1 MDTGSSFLTFSEE
14 NKAHRGKA
22 LASAETIQERLAV
35 VCLVAPVTVQGQA
48 QAGVNSH
55 PLPQPHSPFLFFF
68 FFLIYFFAVPSLLCY
83 VDSLVLESR
92 DCSLVPAC
100 GHPLQWLLLLQSTG
114 SRLRGLQQFQHMG
127 SVVVAH
133 GLLGMW
139 DLPGPGIKLVFPCSA
154 KRTLDH

>member
-1 MDTGSSFLTFSEE
+1 MLSCVS
-14 NKAHRGKA
+14 RGPSDCA
-22 LASAETIQERLAV
+22 GPGPGGGQLPSPTPASQ
-35 VCLVAPVTVQGQA
+35 
-48 QAGVNSH
+48 S
-55 PLPQPHSPFLFFF
+55 LPFFF
-68 FFLIYFFAVPSLLCY
+68 FFFNLLFCRAESSLLHGL
-83 VDSLVLESR
+83 SLVLESR

-154 KRTLDH
+154 KRTLNH